1 MKAPQDLEFTP
12 PDDAVWEI
20 DSLHSPRPLT
30 AMGESI
36 FCEPQTEGW
45 RSLAERY
52 GMLVNGPERRTV
64 HRFGYTTLR
73 GAIGSGKPSGPPRR
87 WQLWLALRLHPVLRA
102 RRAAANRA
110 WKGQLWRDDLRLWD
124 TEAKPLNIARHRQ
137 LLALELESLTDAELA
152 THIEECH
159 LQACD
164 MARQH
169 AYFNG
174 VAFNPLGDFLAHV
187 LDWTGL
193 EGPEVITLFQ
203 GLSPLSSGWVPELD
217 ALVEALRDDSEA
229 QEILGSERG
238 AGEMLNALLALPGPV
253 GDATAAYRDVVG
265 YRVVGGYDVGDPC
278 AIESPALLVGAIR
291 KAVAGEAR
299 VLSPDAKRETAELR
313 SRVPDQHRAQ
323 FDELLDYARQ
333 TFRVRD
339 ERALYTDTCAVGIL
353 RRALLAGGERLTE
366 RGRLQSSE
374 HFVEATLEEA
384 TALLRTGDG
393 PSDAELAERE
403 RYRLSYSYL
412 DAPARLGPEPGASA
426 PLEWLPNDGLLR
438 GTRAMVALLSNL
450 LDPADTGLH
459 EVGVRGTPASVG

>member
-30 AMGESI
+30 AMGASI
-36 FCEPQTEGW
+36 FGEPQTEGW
-45 RSLAERY
+45 RSLGERY

-124 TEAKPLNIARHRQ
+124 TEAKPGNVARHQQ

-169 AYFNG
+169 AYFKG

-229 QEILGSERG
+229 QGILGSERD
-238 AGEMLNALLALPGPV
+238 AGETLDALVALPGAA
-253 GDATAAYRDVVG
+253 GSATAAYRDVVG
-265 YRVVGGYDVGDPC
+265 YRVVGGYDV
-278 AIESPALLVGAIR
+278 AILARSNRRRCWWERSGKPWPVKRQCSPRTRSERRLNCGRGCRTSIAPSSMSFWTTPG
-291 KAVAGEAR
+291 
-299 VLSPDAKRETAELR
+299 KRSGCGT
-313 SRVPDQHRAQ
+313 S
-323 FDELLDYARQ
+323 
-333 TFRVRD
+333 
-339 ERALYTDTCAVGIL
+339 ERCTPM
-353 RRALLAGGERLTE
+353 
-366 RGRLQSSE
+366 
-374 HFVEATLEEA
+374 H
-384 TALLRTGDG
+384 G
-393 PSDAELAERE
+393 PS
-403 RYRLSYSYL
+403 
-412 DAPARLGPEPGASA
+412 GFCGA
-426 PLEWLPNDGLLR
+426 LCWRR
-438 GTRAMVALLSNL
+438 G
-450 LDPADTGLH
+450 
-459 EVGVRGTPASVG
+459 SV